1 MKKTSTTNILAKI
14 FKKTPEKK
22 VKKKTKPKVAKKS
35 TPPKAKVVK
44 KNIPVKK
51 TKTKKVT
58 ATKIKKNLKTVSK
71 KAAPEKVEIKTDNLR
86 ISKSNEV
93 KPEIKKVKK
102 QETEKREYKVK
113 DYVVYPKH
121 GVGQITEFK
130 KINIGG
136 IDVETYVL
144 KFEKDKANGMVPVNK
159 QSHLR
164 PLATINQVNKCIS
177 ILKSKPK
184 IKRSMWSRR
193 AQEYE
198 AKISSGKIYELAEV
212 VRDLNKGDDLMV
224 DQSYSE
230 RQLFEKA
237 YERILS
243 EFQIVMGVSLEDT
256 QKKLDKA
263 LKRNLEGQPK
273 TIAAPTKIK
282 DPAADPDADSVQ
294 ITDTEN
300 LTSGD
305 QLQAVERVL
314 KRTRGIASYE
324 IISEKKLIGLLEP
337 WLGTGNVTA
346 DLPIP
351 VMIDVILNPEKRFNE
366 KGLRIELS
374 AVAPGAKLDT
384 HGRWRQNLER
394 GLQTMRILAGLILM
408 LVTIAT
414 ATVIIFATR
423 AGLGTNKETV
433 EVLHLIGAHDKFISR
448 QFERQFLTLSLLS
461 CIIGY
466 GAAAGIF
473 HMLFILMTDMEDMQ
487 FYLLLLGVPF
497 LSILMTWLII
507 RNFVI
512 RTLAKAL

>member
-14 FKKTPEKK
+14 FKKNPEKK
-22 VKKKTKPKVAKKS
+22 VKKKTKVKVVKKS
-35 TPPKAKVVK
+35 TAPKAKVVK
-44 KNIPVKK
+44 K
-51 TKTKKVT
+51 TKATKV
-58 ATKIKKNLKTVSK
+58 AITKIKKNLKTVSK
-71 KAAPEKVEIKTDNLR
+71 KAAPAKVEIKTDNLR

-102 QETEKREYKVK
+102 QDTEKKEYKVR

-243 EFQIVMGVSLEDT
+243 EFQIVLNVPLEDT

-263 LKRNLEGQPK
+263 LKRNLEVQAK
-273 TIAAPTKIK
+273 AATAISKA
-282 DPAADPDADSVQ
+282 PA
-294 ITDTEN
+294 TE
-300 LTSGD
+300 LPLD
-305 QLQAVERVL
+305 EP
-314 KRTRGIASYE
+314 
-324 IISEKKLIGLLEP
+324 ISETEEP
-337 WLGTGNVTA
+337 SG
-346 DLPIP
+346 
-351 VMIDVILNPEKRFNE
+351 E
-366 KGLRIELS
+366 
-374 AVAPGAKLDT
+374 
-384 HGRWRQNLER
+384 
-394 GLQTMRILAGLILM
+394 
-408 LVTIAT
+408 
-414 ATVIIFATR
+414 
-423 AGLGTNKETV
+423 
-433 EVLHLIGAHDKFISR
+433 
-448 QFERQFLTLSLLS
+448 
-461 CIIGY
+461 
-466 GAAAGIF
+466 
-473 HMLFILMTDMEDMQ
+473 
-487 FYLLLLGVPF
+487 
-497 LSILMTWLII
+497 
-507 RNFVI
+507 
-512 RTLAKAL
+512 